1 MATTKISR
9 ILFRRGNLIDLPLLN
24 EGEPGYATDKQRLFI
39 GNPLQ
44 TFLVPNPVVLIYTLE
59 ARVARSTVKVLVNDT
74 SKTPGTD
81 YTITGVTLTFAS
93 GILTAGDTIK
103 VGFNSEIDVEENE
116 EYTRVFQFLATVT
129 DQPTGFLFD
138 STIFNTSVLDYS
150 IKNASG
156 VMTIGK
162 LRILYD
168 GTNPP
173 VLDNDFLETAST
185 HGITFSVVEV
195 SGDIILRYSNTSSAT
210 AKFYYNAKLWNTLG

>member
-9 ILFRRGNLIDLPLLN
+9 ILFRRGDLIDLPLLN

-44 TFLVPNPVVLIYTLE
+44 TFTAASPPLLTYTID
-59 ARVARSTVKVLVNDT
+59 ARVSRSTVKVLVNDVP
-74 SKTPGTD
+74 KNPGID
-81 YTITGVTLTFAS
+81 YTITGLILTFAS

-103 VGFNSEIDVEENE
+103 VGFNSEIDVEQNE
-116 EYTRVFQFLATVT
+116 EYTRVFQFNATVT
-129 DQPTGFLFD
+129 DEDSGFLFD
-138 STIFNTSVLDYS
+138 STIFNTCVVDYS

-156 VMTIGK
+156 EMSIGA

-168 GTNPP
+168 GINPP
-173 VLDNDFLETAST
+173 VFDNDFLETAPT
-185 HGITFSVVEV
+185 GITFSVVKV
-195 SGDIILRYSNTSSAT
+195 SDDIILKYSNSLSST

>member
-9 ILFRRGNLIDLPLLN
+9 ILFRRGDMIDLPLLN

-44 TFLVPNPVVLIYTLE
+44 TFTAASPPLLTYTID
-59 ARVARSTVKVLVNDT
+59 ARVSRSTVKVLVNDVP
-74 SKTPGTD
+74 KNPGID
-81 YTITGVTLTFAS
+81 YTITGLILTFAS

-103 VGFNSEIDVEENE
+103 VGFNSEIDVEQNE
-116 EYTRVFQFLATVT
+116 EYTRVFQFNATVT
-129 DQPTGFLFD
+129 DEDSGFLFD
-138 STIFNTSVLDYS
+138 STIFNTCVVDYS

-156 VMTIGK
+156 EMSIGA

-168 GTNPP
+168 GINPP
-173 VLDNDFLETAST
+173 VFDNDFLETAPT
-185 HGITFSVVEV
+185 GITFSVVKV
-195 SGDIILRYSNTSSAT
+195 SDDIILKYSNSLSST

>member
-9 ILFRRGNLIDLPLLN
+9 ILFRRGDLIDLPLLN

-44 TFLVPNPVVLIYTLE
+44 TFTAATPPVLTYTID
-59 ARVARSTVKVLVNDT
+59 ARVARSTVKVLVNDVP
-74 SKTPGTD
+74 KIPGTD

-93 GILTAGDTIK
+93 GVLSAGDTIK
-103 VGFNSEIDVEENE
+103 VGFNSEIDVEQNE